1 MERTKKI
8 LLISSLISLCITC
21 LFFILAIFEVKVFDG
36 IWLRFL
42 LIFASLCVGC
52 GFLVNELNILKRNK
66 ILGIISISFLGV
78 SIFFALIIFCTPL
91 FDEGSVFNTI
101 TVIIALFSTFFM
113 IVISL
118 VTKLERK
125 LLILQISTYVI
136 LFLLE
141 ILISILIAGYPLFNV
156 NAMTEIFSVVCVI
169 SVGLLIALWI
179 LSTKKSSTN
188 ESLNNSQEFIK
199 VLKSDYENLIEE
211 NKKLKKQIEMLTK
224 KD

>member
-1 MERTKKI
+1 MERTKKSF
-8 LLISSLISLCITC
+8 LIASLVSLAITC
-21 LFFILAIFEVKVFDG
+21 LFFILAIFDVKVFDG
-36 IWLRFL
+36 IWLRFS

-52 GFLVNELNILKRNK
+52 GFLVNELNVLKRNK
-66 ILGIISISFLGV
+66 ILGILSISFLSV
-78 SIFFALIIFCTPL
+78 SIIFALIIFCTPL
-91 FDEGSVFNTI
+91 LDDGSIFNTI
-101 TVIIALFSTFFM
+101 TAIIALFSTFFM
-113 IVISL
+113 IIISL
-118 VTKLERK
+118 ATKLEKK
-125 LLILQISTYVI
+125 LLILQITTYII

-141 ILISILIAGYPLFNV
+141 ILISILIAGYPLFDV

-179 LSTKKSSTN
+179 LSTKKTTN